1 MTLESL
7 RRLAETKM
15 AATKLGVRPAAQHP
29 EVKRLLAAIESYQDL
44 ESDWEPDK
52 PAAEPATVSMAKALV
67 SELAAQVD
75 AYGLDWK
82 NPLVG
87 AGPDGQIGLTF
98 EGDGVAVLLLVDGCG
113 TIISV

>member
-52 PAAEPATVSMAKALV
+52 PAAEPATVSMAKDLV
-67 SELAAQVD
+67 CKLAAKVDARHWSWNGPSVGAD
-75 AYGLDWK
+75 AYGC
-82 NPLVG
+82 
-87 AGPDGQIGLTF
+87 IGLTF
-98 EGDGVAVLLLVDGCG
+98 EGENVD
-113 TIISV
+113 I